1 MKGKKKNTS
10 TRDDQK
16 RIFLRMK
23 SPSAFG
29 ADKRFDSTAFMNVP
43 PEMARRDAAYA
54 QLAGFFRSLDLA
66 AVSVPARRDI
76 YGRILRTLAMIEEKT
91 EFILN
96 ADTIEKRNLEK
107 AGNLEYIRQLQQY
120 FTLLNTA
127 VTALPGTQE
136 KQPGSPLPS
145 AELTGKVES
154 ALTAFETVL
163 AALIRLL
170 IDQAAPELS
179 SQREQRCKNFSKSDS
194 ERYEKSFALYSEYY
208 AGLKNC

>member
-29 ADKRFDSTAFMNVP
+29 AAKRFDSTSFMNVP
-43 PEMARRDAAYA
+43 PEMARRDAAYVQFA
-54 QLAGFFRSLDLA
+54 RFFRTLDLSTES
-66 AVSVPARRDI
+66 VSSRRDI
-76 YGRILRTLAMIEEKT
+76 YARVLRILVMIEEKS

-96 ADTIEKRNLEK
+96 ADTIEKRNLENS
-107 AGNLEYIRQLQQY
+107 GNLGFIRMLQKY
-120 FTLLNTA
+120 FTMLGSA
-127 VTALPGTQE
+127 AAALPDPQE
-136 KQPGSPLPS
+136 KQSAGPLPS
-145 AELTGKVES
+145 AELSGRIDS

-163 AALIRLL
+163 SASIRLL
-170 IDQAAPELS
+170 LDQAAPVLS
-179 SQREQRCKNFSKSDS
+179 AQRAQRCKNFSKSDS

-208 AGLKNC
+208 AGLKNA

>member
-66 AVSVPARRDI
+66 AESVPARRDI
-76 YGRILRTLAMIEEKT
+76 YGRILRTLAVIEEKT
-91 EFILN
+91 EFILK

-107 AGNLEYIRQLQQY
+107 AGNLDYIRQLQKY
-120 FTLLNTA
+120 FTMLNSA
-127 VTALPGTQE
+127 VTALPEPQE
-136 KQPGSPLPS
+136 KQSGSPLPS
-145 AELTGKVES
+145 AELTGKVDS

-170 IDQAAPELS
+170 LDQVAPQLS

>member
-54 QLAGFFRSLDLA
+54 QLAGFFRSLNLA
-66 AVSVPARRDI
+66 SESVPARRDI
-76 YGRILRTLAMIEEKT
+76 YGRILRALAMIEEKT

-96 ADTIEKRNLEK
+96 ADMIEKRNLEK
-107 AGNLEYIRQLQQY
+107 AENLDYIRQLHKY
-120 FTLLNTA
+120 FTLLSTA
-127 VTALPGTQE
+127 VGAIPGPQE
-136 KQPGSPLPS
+136 KPSGTPLPS
-145 AELTGKVES
+145 AELSGKVDS
-154 ALTAFETVL
+154 ALSDFETTL

-170 IDQAAPELS
+170 LDQAAPQLS

-194 ERYEKSFALYSEYY
+194 ERYEKSFALYSEFY

>member
-66 AVSVPARRDI
+66 AESVSVRRDI
-76 YGRILRTLAMIEEKT
+76 YGRILRALAMIEEKT

-107 AGNLEYIRQLQQY
+107 AGNLEYIRQLQLY
-120 FTLLNTA
+120 FTMLNTA
-127 VTALPGTQE
+127 VTALPGARE